1 MAIRSFKSKA
11 LADLWSL
18 GDPAGLPA
26 PLIQPLTQTLHRLD
40 AANKL
45 RDVALMGLTLRTL
58 ADGRYAVQIAPTWDV
73 TFAHDWFFLAIDLER
88 RVQTVGL
95 R

>member
-1 MAIRSFKSKA
+1 MEF
-11 LADLWSL
+11 
-18 GDPAGLPA
+18 GDPAGLARAADPA
-26 PLIQPLTQTLHRLD
+26 ATQTLHRLD

-73 TFAHDWFFLAIDLER
+73 TFAHDWFSWP
-88 RVQTVGL
+88 
-95 R
+95 